1 MFHHHK
7 TRSSVSQGLALIV
20 VALIDAMSQEMVMT
34 NGARKD
40 VKERDRLF
48 SSGFTNH
55 SLCNHAL
62 RACRLPWIDQ
72 DSLEGGADRPSLS
85 LEDTLRVWRGRLYC
99 LRHRPLSYRP

>member
-40 VKERDRLF
+40 VK
-48 SSGFTNH
+48 
-55 SLCNHAL
+55 
-62 RACRLPWIDQ
+62 
-72 DSLEGGADRPSLS
+72 
-85 LEDTLRVWRGRLYC
+85 
-99 LRHRPLSYRP
+99 

>member
-20 VALIDAMSQEMVMT
+20 VALIDAMSQEMVLT

-40 VKERDRLF
+40 VKEKDRLF
-48 SSGFTNH
+48 SSGFTSH
-55 SLCNHAL
+55 SLCYHAQ

-72 DSLEGGADRPSLS
+72 DRSEGGADRPSLS
-85 LEDTLRVWRGRLYC
+85 
-99 LRHRPLSYRP
+99 